1 MSILVI
7 GEKPSV
13 SKELAKVLGADK
25 KGNGFIEGND
35 IAIFSAAWF
44 NNLIFS
50 FEPFPDINCDAANMF
65 KFAFRPYNTAF
76 PKLEFWVIVIDN
88 ASSIIT

>member
-25 KGNGFIEGND
+25 KRNRYIEGGGYIVSWCYGHLVSLKYPNEYSSKWAD
-35 IAIFSAAWF
+35 KW
-44 NNLIFS
+44 S
-50 FEPFPDINCDAANMF
+50 FEQLPMVPVEWKFSNSKNTKAQYDIL
-65 KFAFRPYNTAF
+65 K
-76 PKLEFWVIVIDN
+76 
-88 ASSIIT
+88 

>member
-25 KGNGFIEGND
+25 KR
-35 IAIFSAAWF
+35 
-44 NNLIFS
+44 
-50 FEPFPDINCDAANMF
+50 
-65 KFAFRPYNTAF
+65 KV
-76 PKLEFWVIVIDN
+76 LELLQQGQE
-88 ASSIIT
+88 